1 MKTIK
6 EHIRKAIDRLEG
18 LEFYESW
25 ADSKVTEILEKLK
38 NAEKEIETLQNT
50 VKSSG
55 TMPSLKTVKPVS
67 DPYYRRGTAWDT
79 KIPDS
84 ITPCVTPCPRDQW
97 VLKGKQGQYTT
108 PSWDSGVTGTA
119 WDTKNPEITPCPRD
133 QWVSYGI
140 PIPSWTSGTSGTY
153 RDYYVQTPGNQ
164 NFREYLKHSEDQ
176 PDDTDGTKL
185 ARSWVKFYDNA
196 TDAEKVKILTKIIQ
210 ELVPGGFL

>member
-55 TMPSLKTVKPVS
+55 TMPSLKTPIVYGDSNPFPVIGTT
-67 DPYYRRGTAWDT
+67 DPYYRKGTAWDT

-84 ITPCVTPCPRDQW
+84 ITPCVAPCPRDQW
-97 VLKGKQGQYTT
+97 VLKGNQGQYTT
-108 PSWDSGVTGTA
+108 PYVV
-119 WDTKNPEITPCPRD
+119 PCPRD
-133 QWVSYGI
+133 QWVLKEKQGQYT
-140 PIPSWTSGTSGTY
+140 PCWVSGTGVY
-153 RDYYVQTPGNQ
+153 RDYYAQTPGNQ

>member
-67 DPYYRRGTAWDT
+67 DPYYRKVTAWDT

-84 ITPCVTPCPRDQW
+84 ITPCV
-97 VLKGKQGQYTT
+97 
-108 PSWDSGVTGTA
+108 
-119 WDTKNPEITPCPRD
+119 TPCPRD

-196 TDAEKVKILTKIIQ
+196 TDAEKVKVLTKIIQ

>member
-6 EHIRKAIDRLEG
+6 ENIRKAIDRLEG

-50 VKSSG
+50 VTPIVYGVSN
-55 TMPSLKTVKPVS
+55 PFPVIGS
-67 DPYYRRGTAWDT
+67 TDPYYRKGTAWDT

-84 ITPCVTPCPRDQW
+84 ITPCV
-97 VLKGKQGQYTT
+97 
-108 PSWDSGVTGTA
+108 
-119 WDTKNPEITPCPRD
+119 TPCPRD

>member
-6 EHIRKAIDRLEG
+6 ENIRKAIDRLEG

-55 TMPSLKTVKPVS
+55 TMPSLKTPIVYGVSNPFPVIGS
-67 DPYYRRGTAWDT
+67 TDPYYRKGTAWDT

-97 VLKGKQGQYTT
+97 VHQGQYTT
-108 PSWDSGVTGTA
+108 PG
-119 WDTKNPEITPCPRD
+119 
-133 QWVSYGI
+133 WVSGTGI
-140 PIPSWTSGTSGTY
+140 Y
-153 RDYYVQTPGNQ
+153 RDFYAENTGNQ
-164 NFREYLKHSEDQ
+164 NFREYLRHSEDQ

>member
-55 TMPSLKTVKPVS
+55 TMPSLKTPIVYGASNPFPVIGTT
-67 DPYYRRGTAWDT
+67 DPYYRKGTAWDT
-79 KIPDS
+79 TIPDS

-97 VLKGKQGQYTT
+97 VLKGNQGQYTT
-108 PSWDSGVTGTA
+108 PSCDSGVT
-119 WDTKNPEITPCPRD
+119 
-133 QWVSYGI
+133 
-140 PIPSWTSGTSGTY
+140 GTY

>member
-6 EHIRKAIDRLEG
+6 ENIRKAIDRLEG

-55 TMPSLKTVKPVS
+55 TMPSLKTPIVYGVSNPFPVIGS
-67 DPYYRRGTAWDT
+67 TDPYYRKGTAWDT

-97 VLKGKQGQYTT
+97 VLKGNQEQYT
-108 PSWDSGVTGTA
+108 
-119 WDTKNPEITPCPRD
+119 PC
-133 QWVSYGI
+133 WVS
-140 PIPSWTSGTSGTY
+140 GTGVY
-153 RDYYVQTPGNQ
+153 KDYYAENTGNQ

>member
-67 DPYYRRGTAWDT
+67 DPYYRKGTAWDT

-97 VLKGKQGQYTT
+97 V
-108 PSWDSGVTGTA
+108 
-119 WDTKNPEITPCPRD
+119 
-133 QWVSYGI
+133 SYGI
-140 PIPSWTSGTSGTY
+140 PIPSWTSGTY
-153 RDYYVQTPGNQ
+153 RDYYAQTPGNQ

-196 TDAEKVKILTKIIQ
+196 TDAEKVKVLTKIIQ